1 MRKLILGVSF
11 LLPSSLA
18 IAQAAAEV
26 PIEPTV
32 GAGALVAFGLVVLVM
47 IVGFLVVMSKKTKK
61 DKESEAAG
69 GK

>member
-1 MRKLILGVSF
+1 MRKLILGVFF

>member
-1 MRKLILGVSF
+1 MRKLILEFPFAS
-11 LLPSSLA
+11 SSLA

-32 GAGALVAFGLVVLVM
+32 GAGALVAFAWSFSPWSSDSWWCVKSQEGQ
-47 IVGFLVVMSKKTKK
+47 
-61 DKESEAAG
+61 DSEAAG

>member
-1 MRKLILGVSF
+1 M
-11 LLPSSLA
+11 
-18 IAQAAAEV
+18 
-26 PIEPTV
+26 PIEPTA

-61 DKESEAAG
+61 VKESEAAG